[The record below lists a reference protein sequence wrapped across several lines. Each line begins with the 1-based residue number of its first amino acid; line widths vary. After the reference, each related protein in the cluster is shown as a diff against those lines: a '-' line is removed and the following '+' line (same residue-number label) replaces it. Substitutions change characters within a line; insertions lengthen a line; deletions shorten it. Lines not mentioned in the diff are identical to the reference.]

1 MSKDRVCKVCK
12 KTLEVAHSARVF
24 CKKCMAIRVKEKGRK
39 YYHDHRKNKLLSV
52 RKCSTCKNEF
62 VYARGKTKFLK
73 ICNGCITMFYARV
86 DCMSC
91 LFCEKPI
98 KLNHRGNHV
107 TLFCSKKCSA
117 KAWYIVKANVKP
129 KKIVLTK

>member
-73 ICNGCITMFYARV
+73 ICNGCITRFYARV

-98 KLNHRGNHV
+98 KYFPPCQY
-107 TLFCSKKCSA
+107 FCKRTDRRLHAGVWILA
-117 KAWYIVKANVKP
+117 KRRQGF
-129 KKIVLTK
+129 T

>member
-12 KTLEVAHSARVF
+12 KTLDLAHSSRVF
-24 CKKCMAIRVKEKGRK
+24 CKKCMAIRVRERGRK

-73 ICNGCITMFYARV
+73 ICNGCITRFYARV

-98 KLNHRGNHV
+98 KLNHQGNHV

-117 KAWYIVKANVKP
+117 KAWYIVKANVKS
-129 KKIVLTK
+129 KRIVLTK